1 MIRQTTGEDWTD
13 SKISLSTAVPS
24 AGGNVPELNTENARI
39 KPKILIQPRYLM
51 KSSMPKREMS
61 RKRLENYDYKLANF
75 LIFLNNFL
83 ERSSLNCHGIY

>member
-39 KPKILIQPRYLM
+39 KPKIQPRYFM
-51 KSSMPKREMS
+51 KSSMPMNISK
-61 RKRLENYDYKLANF
+61 KRLENYDYKLANF

-83 ERSSLNCHGIY
+83 ERPSLNCHGIY